1 MKPRPLC
8 VAALAATMIS
18 VPSLPAL
25 AVDNNAML
33 LATIAC
39 ASLQSHDR
47 AITCQVEYPNGGPAL
62 MLKFRNQAQA
72 IGYGPMAVALFG
84 ETVCSALKSEGDDED
99 SEFRLALVDLSSGSA
114 NVYSCAKRTFK
125 GWLPL
130 NAAFR

>member
-1 MKPRPLC
+1 MKPKSVC
-8 VAALAATMIS
+8 VAALAATMMS

-33 LATIAC
+33 LATIVC
-39 ASLQSHDR
+39 ASLRSHDR
-47 AITCQVEYPNGGPAL
+47 AIMCQVEYPNGGPTL

-84 ETVCSALKSEGDDED
+84 KSVCSALKSEDDDED
-99 SEFRLALVDLSSGSA
+99 SEFKLALVDLSSGSA
-114 NVYSCAKRTFK
+114 NVYSCAKRTFG

-130 NAAFR
+130 NVAFR

>member
-8 VAALAATMIS
+8 VAALAATMMS

-39 ASLQSHDR
+39 ASLRSNDR
-47 AITCQVEYPNGGPAL
+47 AITCEVEYPNGGPAL

-72 IGYGPMAVALFG
+72 IGYGPMAVALFWL
-84 ETVCSALKSEGDDED
+84 TRSPALKSEGGDQD
-99 SEFRLALVDLSSGSA
+99 SRVRPALVEPRS
-114 NVYSCAKRTFK
+114 
-125 GWLPL
+125 
-130 NAAFR
+130 